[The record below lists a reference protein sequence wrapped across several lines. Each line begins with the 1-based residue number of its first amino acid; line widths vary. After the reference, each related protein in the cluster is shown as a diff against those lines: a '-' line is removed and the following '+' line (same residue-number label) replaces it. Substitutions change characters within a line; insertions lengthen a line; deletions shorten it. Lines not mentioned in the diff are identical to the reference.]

1 MARGMVPALWKND
14 SRPPRSSSGRAAAV
28 VINYSISEVAADEPC
43 LFESADMNVPF
54 ASRVTSAA
62 EGLPR
67 RRFTVAEVEAMV
79 AAGVMEEDERVE
91 LIGGELVPMSPKG
104 LRHEVVKTALADRWY
119 RLPHDDCGLAVATTF
134 RLSEDTYLESDAVI
148 YPRATGLKELTGA
161 NALLVV
167 EIADSSLRYDMGRKA
182 ALYASFGVRE
192 LWVIDAVKLAARAFR
207 APSPSGYGET
217 RDFGAADRL
226 VPLFAPDAFALRL
239 DELDLS

>member
-1 MARGMVPALWKND
+1 
-14 SRPPRSSSGRAAAV
+14 
-28 VINYSISEVAADEPC
+28 VIDYFVREVAADEPC
-43 LFESADMNVPF
+43 LLESADMNVPF

-104 LRHEVVKTALADRWY
+104 NQHEVVKTALVDRWI
-119 RLPHDDCGLAVATTF
+119 RLRPDECRLTPETTF
-134 RLSEDTYLESDAVI
+134 CLSADTYLEPDVVI
-148 YPRATGLKELTGA
+148 YSRSTGLKGLTGPGV
-161 NALLVV
+161 LLVV

-192 LWVIDAVKLAARAFR
+192 LWVIDAVKLTTRVFR

-217 RDFGAADRL
+217 QDLGASDRL
-226 VPLFAPDAFALRL
+226 VPRFAPQEFALRL
-239 DELDLS
+239 DELEID